1 LTDYLSKREVLHRE
15 YQLQYYV
22 LDQDWFTE
30 GLEEKK
36 GFIPQSLQTPG
47 ERGAA
52 RIVESI
58 IKVSCLNAQRHLSD
72 NESGRD
78 ENLSRR
84 FSRFYQR
91 SCDQCVSSPSALG
104 ALVESESHMNE
115 HLAQVFNSTLE
126 KLKKLGYPRLDN
138 PRLLIKTDLDPEAI
152 LKGSSGTHVHYELG
166 GTPERGDP
174 ATLPDKY
181 NGLGFKNLI
190 YMVIEIID
198 LHEEW
203 SRTKEER
210 PPLHLVLIEEPE
222 AHLHV
227 QIQQVFINKVLDL
240 LTPNEPGYHSQVV
253 VTTHSPHILFERGFA
268 PVRYFRRRGS
278 GREQISEVLN
288 LSIVDSVAEAG
299 DHPFLERYMKLT
311 HCDLFFAD
319 AAILV
324 EGSVEKTL
332 MPLMIEHDAT
342 AKGLQSAYVSV
353 LEIGGAF
360 AHKFRKLLQFIG
372 IPTLI
377 ITDLDSVRP
386 PAHPPAG
393 NGGEVDDESEDATGV
408 TCSPLEKGA
417 ITANMMLRDWLPGK
431 ATISELIKATPE
443 QRTTAPT
450 DDSPS
455 GIRVAY
461 QKPFPLSEGG
471 ENAECLGRTFEEAF
485 GIENFAFC
493 QDPRHKTLGLKSKG
507 TTLSEKVEAMC
518 RRVRNGT
525 LRKTDFA
532 LGLIRENA
540 EDWVVPSY
548 IQEGLVW
555 LMKESAKPI
564 PLPPQKASPEK

>member
-1 LTDYLSKREVLHRE
+1 MYLHSCRIRNFRRLRDVRIDFQDDISIFVGPNNSGKTSAAHALQMFLTEQHRHFAIHDFHCESWREFNAAGESETAGKALPTISLDLWFKIDKEDLHRVLPLLPSLLWKGSNVGLRIVYAPRNDADLLAHYAEEKASTASKEGGDRSGGDEGKEEDTAKESVEVRTWPTSLTDYLSKKDVLHRE

-22 LDQDWFTE
+22 LDQDGFTE
-30 GLEEKK
+30 ELEEKK
-36 GFIPQSLQTPG
+36 GFVPQSLQTTS
-47 ERGAA
+47 ERGAT

-84 FSRFYQR
+84 FSRFYRR
-91 SCDQCVSSPSALG
+91 SCEQCATSPNALG
-104 ALVESESHMNE
+104 ALVESESHLNE
-115 HLAQVFNSTLE
+115 HLAQVFDSTLE

-152 LKGSSGTHVHYELG
+152 LKGSSGTHVHYELE
-166 GTPERGDP
+166 GTPEGGDS

-190 YMVIEIID
+190 YMVIELLD

-203 SRTKEER
+203 SQTKEER

-227 QIQQVFINKVLDL
+227 QVQQVFIKKVLVL
-240 LTPNEPGYHSQVV
+240 LKPSEPGYHSQVV

-288 LSIVDSVAEAG
+288 LSVVDSVAEAG
-299 DHPFLERYMKLT
+299 DQPFLERYMKLT

-332 MPLMIEHDAT
+332 MPLMIEHEAA
-342 AKGLQSAYVSV
+342 AKGLQSAYLSV

-386 PAHPPAG
+386 PAQPPAG
-393 NGGEVDDESEDATGV
+393 TG
-408 TCSPLEKGA
+408 
-417 ITANMMLRDWLPGK
+417 
-431 ATISELIKATPE
+431 
-443 QRTTAPT
+443 
-450 DDSPS
+450 
-455 GIRVAY
+455 
-461 QKPFPLSEGG
+461 
-471 ENAECLGRTFEEAF
+471 
-485 GIENFAFC
+485 
-493 QDPRHKTLGLKSKG
+493 
-507 TTLSEKVEAMC
+507 
-518 RRVRNGT
+518 
-525 LRKTDFA
+525 
-532 LGLIRENA
+532 
-540 EDWVVPSY
+540 
-548 IQEGLVW
+548 
-555 LMKESAKPI
+555 KE
-564 PLPPQKASPEK
+564 